1 MVRGIRGATTVKKN
15 KTEDIISATVELLKK
30 MEKVNEYTPDEISH
44 VIITMTQDLNATFPA
59 RALRDLEG
67 YNLVPVMCA
76 QEIPVPDSLPN
87 CIRIIIT
94 VNTQKSPE
102 EIQHVYLK
110 NAKDLRPDLSLTNK
124 ADIR

>member
-110 NAKDLRPDLSLTNK
+110 NAKNLRPDLSLANK

>member
-110 NAKDLRPDLSLTNK
+110 NAKNLRPDLSLTNK